1 MKKILLVAVFF
12 VLPSLALAVPV
23 LQVGAP
29 AGSSDSGT
37 YADYIGNL
45 TDPTEEDT
53 AVTSGSTLYVGG
65 VYQQKSV
72 LNLGGK
78 YDTGSDWTSFNGP
91 PDEGGLSFPSI
102 FDGKGAVLMASI
114 PDGSLLD
121 TSSFSLVL
129 YDQSAPSVAINS
141 FYSSENLTFFPN
153 NHAPVKDA
161 VSDFL
166 FFDIGDFAKITDA
179 VPNFDETE
187 SDTKN
192 GEIKEF
198 IIDVTGLDWIHFDVM
213 ALETHGDI
221 VDLITTIDD
230 TDLENNPGS
239 HDLTWKYDDD
249 GGEDEIPEPSTLV
262 LLGLGL
268 VGLAAYRRK
277 KH

>member
-1 MKKILLVAVFF
+1 M
-12 VLPSLALAVPV
+12 
-23 LQVGAP
+23 
-29 AGSSDSGT
+29 
-37 YADYIGNL
+37 
-45 TDPTEEDT
+45 
-53 AVTSGSTLYVGG
+53 
-65 VYQQKSV
+65 
-72 LNLGGK
+72 
-78 YDTGSDWTSFNGP
+78 
-91 PDEGGLSFPSI
+91 
-102 FDGKGAVLMASI
+102 
-114 PDGSLLD
+114 
-121 TSSFSLVL
+121 
-129 YDQSAPSVAINS
+129 
-141 FYSSENLTFFPN
+141 
-153 NHAPVKDA
+153 
-161 VSDFL
+161 
-166 FFDIGDFAKITDA
+166 
-179 VPNFDETE
+179 PNFDETE